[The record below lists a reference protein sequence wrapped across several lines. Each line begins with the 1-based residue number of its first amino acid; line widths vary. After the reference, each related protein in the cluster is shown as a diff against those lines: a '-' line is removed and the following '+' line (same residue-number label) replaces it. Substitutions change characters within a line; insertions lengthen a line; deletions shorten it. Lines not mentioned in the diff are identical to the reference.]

1 MCLCCVKQQGGRRGA
16 LNCVMRGV
24 SGERGLWRTCRG
36 ATLARRLRDLVVVSD
51 RLTSCEFG
59 LERAATAPV
68 IVAIHD
74 DHDKITTLQ
83 ACPFPC
89 ALCHR
94 AGATAGG

>member
-1 MCLCCVKQQGGRRGA
+1 M
-16 LNCVMRGV
+16 NCVVRGV

-36 ATLARRLRDLVVVSD
+36 ATLARRLRDLVVLVSD

-59 LERAATAPV
+59 LERAATSPV